1 MVKHIIIWDFKD
13 GLTADERAQAAS
25 VIKNGLEGL
34 IGVVDG
40 LREVRVYTEMLSTSN
55 GDIMLESVLDDEE
68 ALAAYAVHPA
78 HVAVKDYIGTVV
90 KSRKCVDF
98 TV

>member
-1 MVKHIIIWDFKD
+1 MIKHIIIWDFKD
-13 GLTADERAQAAS
+13 ALTADERAESALK
-25 VIKNGLEGL
+25 IKNDLEGL
-34 IGVVDG
+34 IGAVDG
-40 LREVRVYTEMLSTSN
+40 LREVKVYTEMLSTSN

-90 KSRKCVDF
+90 KNRKCVDF
-98 TV
+98 KI